1 MLGTNNYQFI
11 TILKDI
17 LKQVLYLSTDKAK
30 DVRNISLEIKDDAHV
45 YSLINKLV
53 GIHQVSSEITAFRD
67 ACRGYF
73 GSQPI
78 IICEIG
84 TANSGTGLF
93 LTKTLSNTVGYIGV
107 DLYVKNKSIF
117 RSCFKGKYPFIQF
130 FEGSSYA
137 GDTISRVRSF
147 LGDREIDIL
156 FIDGDHT
163 IEGVAKDYEAYAPFV
178 KEGGIIAFHDIVPDY
193 FTAKGVNTNNWSGG
207 VPFFWN
213 KIKNN
218 STTHFEI
225 IEDLNQDGKGIGY
238 IIK

>member
-1 MLGTNNYQFI
+1 MLGTNNYNFL

-17 LKQVLYLSTDKAK
+17 LKQIFYLSIDKTK
-30 DVRNISLEIKDDAHV
+30 DLRDLSLESTADEQL
-45 YSLINKLV
+45 YFLINKLV
-53 GIHQVSSEITAFRD
+53 GIHQIPNEIRGFKD
-67 ACRGYF
+67 ACRDYF
-73 GSQPI
+73 KNQQV

-84 TANSGTGLF
+84 TANAGTGLF
-93 LTKTLSNTVGYIGV
+93 LSKALSNTVGYIGI

-147 LGDREIDIL
+147 LGDRKIDIL

-163 IEGVAKDYEAYAPFV
+163 IEGVTKDYEAYMPFV

-193 FTAKGVNTNNWSGG
+193 TTAKGVETNNWSGG
-207 VPFFWN
+207 VPFFWK
-213 KIKNN
+213 KIRETYSK
-218 STTHFEI
+218 SREI
-225 IEDLNQDGKGIGY
+225 IEDANQDGKGIGY